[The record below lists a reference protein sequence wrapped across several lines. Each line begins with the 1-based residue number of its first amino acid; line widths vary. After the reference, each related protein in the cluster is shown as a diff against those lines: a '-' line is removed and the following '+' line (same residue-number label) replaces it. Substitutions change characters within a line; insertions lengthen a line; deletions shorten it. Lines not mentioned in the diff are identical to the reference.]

1 MEIKRT
7 TIEDK
12 TLQPLKQPAAISEH
26 EIQKERKHSNL
37 VFTGQSKIISRNNE
51 IGILLASLGDG
62 KVMKEM
68 LSKEMD
74 TVLQLF
80 KKLHTLSGEGK
91 QTEKVFE
98 QVMRSLQ
105 GLVKQAHIKELPLL
119 DGTYDFAEVQLSF
132 GRKVHIPLLDVSALL
147 SRVESDS
154 SEGHINLMVTV
165 ITA

>member
-7 TIEDK
+7 TIENK

-26 EIQKERKHSNL
+26 EIQKERKYSNL
-37 VFTGQSKIISRNNE
+37 VFTGQSKIISKNNE
-51 IGILLASLGDG
+51 IGILLASLSDG
-62 KVMKEM
+62 KIMKEM

-91 QTEKVFE
+91 QTEKIFE
-98 QVMRSLQ
+98 QVIRSLQ

-132 GRKVHIPLLDVSALL
+132 GRKVHIRHERLHSLLLRRSSCSLSLL
-147 SRVESDS
+147 ER
-154 SEGHINLMVTV
+154 
-165 ITA
+165 

>member
-26 EIQKERKHSNL
+26 EIQKERKRSNL
-37 VFTGQSKIISRNNE
+37 VFTGHSKIITKNNE

-80 KKLHTLSGEGK
+80 KSYIRYLERESK
-91 QTEKVFE
+91 Q
-98 QVMRSLQ
+98 
-105 GLVKQAHIKELPLL
+105 IKYLN
-119 DGTYDFAEVQLSF
+119 
-132 GRKVHIPLLDVSALL
+132 K
-147 SRVESDS
+147 
-154 SEGHINLMVTV
+154 
-165 ITA
+165 